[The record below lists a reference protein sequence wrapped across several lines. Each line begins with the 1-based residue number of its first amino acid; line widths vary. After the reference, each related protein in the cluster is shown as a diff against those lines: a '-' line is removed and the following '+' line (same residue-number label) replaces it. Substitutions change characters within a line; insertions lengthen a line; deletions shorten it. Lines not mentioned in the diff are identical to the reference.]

1 VKQKHPIALW
11 RRGPHFPAAQLDA
24 IRRANAKV
32 FLRCAGHCQHA
43 CSLLDSIRIQVHR
56 VKNARSNEMAE
67 NCGGDW
73 DEDQ

>member
-1 VKQKHPIALW
+1 LAPRAALSSRATARHPA
-11 RRGPHFPAAQLDA
+11 
-24 IRRANAKV
+24 RANAKV